1 MTQECNKLI
10 QPCARVQRHS
20 SDRFKLLTATPYD
33 IVQTALNSL
42 RPHHKTQSN
51 YTLKLLCIC
60 QRVVHELHSWQ
71 VLQVILCLLVKVDDV
86 TLHLPAPL
94 QGKQ

>member
-1 MTQECNKLI
+1 MTQQCNELI

-20 SDRFKLLTATPYD
+20 ADRFKLLTATPYD
-33 IVQTALNSL
+33 IEGALHSL

-51 YTLKLLCIC
+51 YTLKLSCIC

-71 VLQVILCLLVKVDDV
+71 ALQVILCLLVKVDDV